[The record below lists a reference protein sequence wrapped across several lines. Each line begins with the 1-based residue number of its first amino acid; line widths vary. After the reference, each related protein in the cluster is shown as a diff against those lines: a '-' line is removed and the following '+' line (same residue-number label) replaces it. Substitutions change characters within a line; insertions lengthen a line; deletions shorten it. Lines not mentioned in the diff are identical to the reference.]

1 VIITTMN
8 EAIARIQSWS
18 RMEKLLLKSFAAALF
33 AFLTFLAAEIRIPLP
48 FTPIPMTL
56 QTFIAPLA
64 GGFLGAIWGAGS
76 MLLYMVL
83 GIAGLNVF
91 AAASGGVGFFLAP
104 SAGYVFGFVIA
115 AFILGF
121 VQARTTKNSYM
132 LGGLIL
138 SHLAI
143 FACGVAGLMWNAQMT
158 AAEAFAKGVAPFLIG
173 DVFKIS
179 ASFIVLASYNRMRRN

>member
-8 EAIARIQSWS
+8 EALVRIQSWS
-18 RMEKLLLKSFAAALF
+18 RAEKLLLKSFAAALF
-33 AFLTFLAAEIRIPLP
+33 AFLTVLAAEVRIPLP

-76 MLLYMVL
+76 MLLYMAL

-91 AAASGGVGFFLAP
+91 AAASGGIDFFLAP
-104 SAGYVFGFVIA
+104 SAGYVFGFVLS

-121 VQARTTKNSYM
+121 VQNRTTNNSYT
-132 LGGLIL
+132 LIAL
-138 SHLAI
+138 IVSHVVI
-143 FACGVAGLMWNAQMT
+143 FTCGVAGLMWNAQMT
-158 AAEAFAKGVAPFLIG
+158 ASEAFAKGVAPFLIG
-173 DVFKIS
+173 DLFKIS
-179 ASFIVLASYNRMRRN
+179 ASFVVLASYNHLRR